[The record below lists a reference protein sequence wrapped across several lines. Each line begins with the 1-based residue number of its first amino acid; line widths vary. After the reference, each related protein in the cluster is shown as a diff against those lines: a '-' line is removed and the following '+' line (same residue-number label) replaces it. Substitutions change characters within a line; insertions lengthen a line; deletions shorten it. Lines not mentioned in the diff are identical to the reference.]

1 MGSFSLPFRF
11 ENGRIAVTTDPVRI
25 NNQKITDVLVTR
37 NLERVAIPSYGAG
50 VYNYLF
56 ENFSELLEADLKIDL
71 VREIQSRVSGVS
83 VVDVG
88 VRQDAPSEY
97 IITVYYQTPIS
108 GIESFTFNLNRPDT
122 LTEESSLT

>member
-1 MGSFSLPFRF
+1 VSTFSLPFRF
-11 ENGRIAVTTDPVRI
+11 ENGRIATTTDPVRI

-37 NLERVAIPSYGAG
+37 NLERIAIPSYGVG

-71 VREIQSRVSGVS
+71 VNEIQSRVSNVS
-83 VVDVG
+83 IIDVG
-88 VRQDAPSEY
+88 IKQEAPSEY
-97 IITVYYQTPIS
+97 FITVYYQTPIS
-108 GIESFTFNLNRPDT
+108 GIETMTFSLNRPDT

>member
-50 VYNYLF
+50 IYNYLF

-71 VREIQSRVSGVS
+71 VREIQSRVSGVGI
-83 VVDVG
+83 VDVG
-88 VRQDAPSEY
+88 IRQDAPSEY
-97 IITVYYQTPIS
+97 IITIYYQTPIS
-108 GIESFTFNLNRPDT
+108 GIESFTFNLNQPDT